1 MSNIS
6 DIIHLLPD
14 SLANQIAAGEVV
26 QRPASVVK
34 ELLENSIDA
43 GSTEIKLIVKDA
55 GRTLIQVV
63 DNGKGMSELDARM
76 CFERHATS
84 KLNTS
89 EDLFN
94 IHTYG
99 FRGEAMA
106 SIAAVSQVEL
116 KTRRAQDELGQ
127 CIKIAAS
134 EVKSQETDMAPVGTS
149 ISVKNLFFNI
159 PARRNFL
166 KSNAVELKH
175 IIDEFQRVALAN
187 PHISMYFFQHDAETY
202 SLPESNLSK
211 RIVNLLGKA
220 YQKNLITI
228 EEKTDSLKI
237 HGYIGAPEAS
247 KKTRGD
253 QFFFANGRYIKHPYL
268 HHALLNGYEGML
280 PDGMHPFY
288 VIFLEMDP
296 KCIDVNVHPTKTEV
310 KFDDERTMYAILK
323 SAIKRSLGT
332 FNVMPSIDFDGDV
345 NFGIDTTGKRDYG
358 TEKAPFEIPKELQ
371 TTPRQRNNK
380 ENWERL
386 YDGFEKNPVRD
397 ASSMDTL
404 RFESIINE
412 TEEEQENTS
421 EISKENKLS
430 VGGDFG
436 FLLHDKYLVTQ
447 VKSGMMMV
455 NRQAALERILFEKYT
470 KERQSGTVSSQQ
482 NLFPQTIELN
492 PADFSLIM
500 EIKTEIEAIG
510 FVFNTFGKS
519 ALIVEG
525 IPANLETGNEKAL
538 FEGLIEQ
545 FKMNRG
551 SLQVGVQ
558 ENLIRSLAKRAAS
571 IKNKQIAEMELR
583 NLIDKLFACE
593 NPNFSPYG
601 EKTFVILDFNQLNT
615 LFK

>member
-14 SLANQIAAGEVV
+14 ALANQIAAGEVV

-43 GSTEIKLIVKDA
+43 GSTEIKLIVKEA

-63 DNGKGMSELDARM
+63 DNGNGMSELDARM

-127 CIKIAAS
+127 CIKISAS
-134 EVKSQETDMAPVGTS
+134 EVKSQETDIMPVGTS

-166 KSNAVELKH
+166 KSNPVELKH

-187 PHISMYFFQHDAETY
+187 PQISMYLFQHDMETY

-237 HGYIGAPEAS
+237 YGYIGAPEAS

-296 KCIDVNVHPTKTEV
+296 KSIDVNVHPTKTEV

-371 TTPRQRNNK
+371 TTPRERNNK

-386 YDGFEKNPVRD
+386 YNGFERDPVRD
-397 ASSMDTL
+397 ASSSMDML
-404 RFESIINE
+404 RFDSIINE
-412 TEEEQENTS
+412 TEEEQIIEVTS
-421 EISKENKLS
+421 ESKPS
-430 VGGDFG
+430 VGSDFG

-500 EIKTEIEAIG
+500 EMKTEIEAIG

-551 SLQVGVQ
+551 SLQISIK